1 MTQPINDEY
10 IHQRYSRDLP
20 QENIDNLKR
29 AMAKYGDNR
38 WWESEDPVTIA
49 RYQIFENI
57 FMSSTFSIFHEGLE
71 KLLERAVYT
80 HELGLNM
87 KGIRAEASEAI
98 ARLDS
103 KAPPL
108 DKGIAEE
115 RELKGI
121 QALFDYAKKS
131 GKAIISTIPQD
142 KYERTPVFKIE
153 EPNFKVENDGN

>member
-10 IHQRYSRDLP
+10 IHQRYGRDLP
-20 QENIDNLKR
+20 QENVDSLKR

-49 RYQIFENI
+49 KYQVFERI
-57 FMSSTFSIFHEGLE
+57 LMSDFSIFSEGLE
-71 KLLERAVYT
+71 KLLERPVYT
-80 HELGLNM
+80 HELGRNNI
-87 KGIRAEASEAI
+87 KCVQAEASEAI